1 MKTIWDILAEQG
13 AEFDMETLKNG
24 DIAYK
29 IYRTITECYNGTPI
43 GKYKEYTGTTIIA
56 DKSGKIIRFENK
68 EVY

>member
-1 MKTIWDILAEQG
+1 MKSIWDILTEQG
-13 AEFDMETLKNG
+13 AEFDIETLKNG
-24 DIAYK
+24 NIACK